1 MRERMFILIFIS
13 LAVLYFHPCS
23 TLSWKLRHWKGLLMF
38 SKNKCEDR
46 CKFKHGY
53 FRDDLRQYQLAS
65 RASRK
70 IIPGK
75 CQCMVSKELT
85 DYITKHHSKKVA
97 KRYALLNFFGRT
109 KKGRD
114 ELQNLGMVFI
124 TYEQLNDIV
133 KKRAAEEKL
142 QAAQRAAAEQEKL
155 LAAKKAALTKTASA
169 ASGTSSQK
177 DSASGF
183 GDVLTN
189 LQYAEGVVFKSDEER
204 DRELKEQIR
213 KFNEMEEAKKRQL

>member
-1 MRERMFILIFIS
+1 MRERIFILIFIS
-13 LAVLYFHPCS
+13 LAALYFHPCS

-53 FRDDLRQYQLAS
+53 FRDEHRQYQLAS

-75 CQCMVSKELT
+75 CQCMVSKELK

-142 QAAQRAAAEQEKL
+142 QAAQRAAEQEKL
-155 LAAKKAALTKTASA
+155 LAAKKAALTKTASG
-169 ASGTSSQK
+169 ASGTPSQK

-183 GDVLTN
+183 GDVLNN
-189 LQYAEGVVFKSDEER
+189 LQYAEGVVFKSPAEIE
-204 DRELKEQIR
+204 RELQEQIR
-213 KFNEMEEAKKRQL
+213 KFKESEEAKKRQL